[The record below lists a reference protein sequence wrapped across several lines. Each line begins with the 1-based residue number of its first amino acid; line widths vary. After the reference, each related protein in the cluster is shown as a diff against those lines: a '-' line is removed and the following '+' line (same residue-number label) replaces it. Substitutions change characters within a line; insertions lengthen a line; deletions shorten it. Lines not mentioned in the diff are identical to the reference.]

1 MRPPVFCAAAL
12 AAGIFAAPSL
22 AATLVP
28 IATVPGSVS
37 TLVTGVNKNAVVTG
51 GWYDSSGVEH
61 GFFGSYDGSNYTT
74 FDIGSKGTEPR
85 AIDNQGYITGA
96 YNTDPLI
103 YLALREFER
112 LPDGTI
118 VTIVKRSKELRGYAE
133 GLDSRNNVF
142 VGEYM
147 IGKTGYVHGYFG
159 KDGKYKGEVQV
170 AGSNYWTAPRAINK
184 SGVISGWF
192 QGQGRNEGF
201 VLNAGTT
208 TVVDYP
214 NENSIGTYLEG
225 ISDTGIVSGFWYDA
239 NYVNYAFLY
248 DPATS
253 IFTDIV
259 VPNATTTQAWQISS
273 NGLVVVDSD
282 AGNFIYCL
290 EKKSCPAAGF
300 EIRQNSFHAMHKP
313 TTAPR
318 LAPSQGLTGFNL
330 RAGTTTKLR

>member
-1 MRPPVFCAAAL
+1 MRPPVFCAVVL
-12 AAGIFAAPSL
+12 AAGIFGTLSF

-28 IATVPGSVS
+28 IATVQGSVS
-37 TLVTGVNKNAVVTG
+37 TLVTGVNKNAIVTG
-51 GWYDSSGVEH
+51 SWYDNSGVEH

-74 FDIGSKGTEPR
+74 FDIGSEGTEPR
-85 AIDNQGYITGA
+85 AIDNQGYIAGA
-96 YNTDPLI
+96 YNTDPLK

-118 VTIVKRSKELRGYAE
+118 LTISKRSKELRGYAE

-147 IGKTGYVHGYFG
+147 IGKTGYVHGYYG
-159 KDGKYKGEVQV
+159 KDGRYKGEVQV
-170 AGSNYWTAPRAINK
+170 AGSNFWTGPRAINN

-192 QGQGRNEGF
+192 KGQGKNEGF

-214 NENSIGTYLEG
+214 NADSIGTYLEG
-225 ISDTGIVSGFWYDA
+225 ISDKGIVSGFWYDA
-239 NYVNYAFLY
+239 NYVNYAFIY

-253 IFTDIV
+253 VFTDVV
-259 VPNATTTQAWQISS
+259 VPNATTAQAWQISS

-282 AGNFIYCL
+282 VGNFIYCL
-290 EKKSCPAAGF
+290 EKKSCPVGGVEVGEHSIRSPRKPVAA
-300 EIRQNSFHAMHKP
+300 P
-313 TTAPR
+313 PPAP
-318 LAPSQGLTGFNL
+318 
-330 RAGTTTKLR
+330 